1 MRSRVVPIA
10 CLAAWL
16 PRGRRRPRPRVPGV
30 VPIACL
36 AAWLPRGRRRPR
48 PRVPGVVAIACL
60 AAWLTLAHAG
70 PATAS
75 SPVIDPGELPLDTLL
90 DVARQHAPRLLDAR
104 AKVALARLD
113 VRGTAWWT
121 WLVPSV
127 TAHQGYDFLTG
138 QERAAVGLA
147 VDLSRFLGAGARDA
161 ERARLGLAQAERA
174 LAVIEAEVLAEVVQ
188 AAYHVTTA
196 RATVEVREAAV
207 AHAVKLE
214 LLERIKFDHGTGDL
228 APLLQAEGGL
238 ARARLEL
245 LQARQAADLAA
256 LALYRAVGLAAPAR

>member
-1 MRSRVVPIA
+1 MRS
-10 CLAAWL
+10 
-16 PRGRRRPRPRVPGV
+16 PRVAISRLLV
-30 VPIACL
+30 LVLLMALVP
-36 AAWLPRGRRRPR
+36 P
-48 PRVPGVVAIACL
+48 AIARSPAIDL
-60 AAWLTLAHAG
+60 GALSVEELVTL
-70 PATAS
+70 
-75 SPVIDPGELPLDTLL
+75 
-90 DVARQHAPRLLDAR
+90 ARQHAPKLQDAR

-113 VRGTAWWT
+113 VRGTEWWT

-147 VDLSRFLGAGARDA
+147 LDLSKVLGEGARAA

-174 LAVIEAEVLAEVVQ
+174 LAVTEAEVVAEVVQ
-188 AAYHVTTA
+188 AAYQVAAA

-214 LLERIKFDHGTGDL
+214 LLERIKFEHGTGDL

-245 LQARQAADLAA
+245 LQAKQAADLAA
-256 LALYRAVGLAAPAR
+256 LALYRAAGLVAPGR

>member
-1 MRSRVVPIA
+1 MRSRRDAVFF
-10 CLAAWL
+10 LAAL
-16 PRGRRRPRPRVPGV
+16 VLLT
-30 VPIACL
+30 AL
-36 AAWLPRGRRRPR
+36 AP
-48 PRVPGVVAIACL
+48 
-60 AAWLTLAHAG
+60 

-75 SPVIDPGELPLDTLL
+75 SPVIDPADLPLETLVTL
-90 DVARQHAPRLLDAR
+90 ARQHAPKLQDAR

-113 VRGTAWWT
+113 VRGTEWWT

-147 VDLSRFLGAGARDA
+147 LDVSKFLGDGARAA

-174 LAVIEAEVLAEVVQ
+174 LTVTEAEVVAEVVQ
-188 AAYHVTTA
+188 AAYQVTSA
-196 RATVEVREAAV
+196 RATVQVREAAV

-214 LLERIKFDHGTGDL
+214 LLERIKFEHGTGDL
-228 APLLQAEGGL
+228 APLLQAEGAL

-245 LQARQAADLAA
+245 LQARQAADLTA
-256 LALYRAVGLAAPAR
+256 LALYRAIGLTAPGP

>member
-1 MRSRVVPIA
+1 MRSRLI
-10 CLAAWL
+10 
-16 PRGRRRPRPRVPGV
+16 
-30 VPIACL
+30 
-36 AAWLPRGRRRPR
+36 
-48 PRVPGVVAIACL
+48 AIACL
-60 AAWLTLAHAG
+60 AACVTVARGAPAAAASPLVDPADLPADQLVTL
-70 PATAS
+70 
-75 SPVIDPGELPLDTLL
+75 
-90 DVARQHAPRLLDAR
+90 ARQHAPRLQDAR

-113 VRGTAWWT
+113 VRATEWWT

-147 VDLSRFLGAGARDA
+147 LDLSRLLGAGARDA
-161 ERARLGLAQAERA
+161 ERARLGLAEAERA
-174 LAVIEAEVLAEVVQ
+174 LAVTEAEVVAEVTQ
-188 AAYHVTTA
+188 AAYQVAAA

-214 LLERIKFDHGTGDL
+214 LLERIKFEHGTGDL
-228 APLLQAEGGL
+228 APLLEAEGAL

-256 LALYRAVGLAAPAR
+256 LALYRAVGLGAPGR